1 MFAARFDVM
10 TKAALTFKMVN
21 YFLFPVADTE
31 ANFMCFSTF
40 TSKQTKEKKIE
51 VKINHKKLFIK
62 IWCGLFWGKI
72 ISTLSRKMKMY

>member
-1 MFAARFDVM
+1 M
-10 TKAALTFKMVN
+10 TTLTFKMVN

-40 TSKQTKEKKIE
+40 TNKRKKIE

-62 IWCGLFWGKI
+62 NMLFGYFGVK
-72 ISTLSRKMKMY
+72 SSPHYRVR

>member
-1 MFAARFDVM
+1 M
-10 TKAALTFKMVN
+10 TTLTFKMVN

-40 TSKQTKEKKIE
+40 TNKRKKIE

-62 IWCGLFWGKI
+62 ICFWAILG
-72 ISTLSRKMKMY
+72 